1 MNKIL
6 YGILAMALLITSCSP
21 IESDETLGGVLS
33 VDEIKATVKG
43 ITPGSN
49 KIVLVNETPG
59 TATYWDYVA
68 GISTWQSDTVA
79 LPFLGTQNIKLTAL
93 CAGGRV
99 TKEFPVT
106 IEQIDYPV
114 DPTWS
119 LFAGDTQDGKT
130 WVWGDN
136 TSWAGPYGNGGY
148 GTSPWPDWSGIG
160 DISKLQEYN
169 GISPDQEMIFDLNG
183 GPNFTKCTLSGD
195 VLEEGLFSWTIYSK
209 PQPTVPDMGYPWAIG
224 KLTLTG
230 VTVLSGFGYDD
241 TKGTTP
247 IYTYDIVKL
256 TDNEMVLA
264 YAPSGT
270 AFGNWEGAATMWC
283 FKKK

>member
-1 MNKIL
+1 MNKII
-6 YGILAMALLITSCSP
+6 YSILAMALLITSCSP
-21 IESDETLGGVLS
+21 IESDETLGGILS
-33 VDEIKATVKG
+33 VDGIKATVKG

-59 TATYWDYVA
+59 TAVYWDYVA
-68 GISTWQSDTVA
+68 GISTRQSDTVA

-93 CAGGRV
+93 CAGGQV

-130 WVWGDN
+130 WVWD
-136 TSWAGPYGNGGY
+136 TSVPWAGPYGTGGY
-148 GTSPWPDWSGIG
+148 GTSPRPDWGGIEN
-160 DISKLQEYN
+160 ITNLPAHN
-169 GISPDQEMIFDLNG
+169 GISPDQEMKFDLNG
-183 GPNFTKCTLSGD
+183 GPNFTKLTLSGE
-195 VLEEGLFSWTIYSK
+195 VLEEGTFSFSMYTT
-209 PQPTVPDMGYPWAIG
+209 PQPTLPDMGYPWAVG
-224 KLTLTG
+224 KLTFTG
-230 VTVLSGFGYDD
+230 ATVLSGFGWDD

-247 IYTYDIVKL
+247 IYVFDIVSL
-256 TDNEMVLA
+256 TDDTMVLA

-270 AFGNWEGAATMWC
+270 EFGNWMAAATMWC